1 MSSNMNIKKLIAK
14 SIKYVELLNSENE
27 ADFIKASKN
36 IVEPITKEKLEELKD
51 FKNNIESFYKLI
63 DGIMFN
69 REDAVL
75 QDFVGKNLEDI
86 KTGLDNDEF
95 AFNKSVKRTVLTIL
109 ENEKELFNL
118 ELKKSRE
125 KSKEQDNEL
134 LEDLNNIQGMNL

>member
-1 MSSNMNIKKLIAK
+1 MSSKMNIIELIKK
-14 SIKYVELLNSENE
+14 SIKYVELLDSRDE
-27 ADFIKASKN
+27 ADFIKASKS

-51 FKNNIESFYKLI
+51 FKNDIDSFYKLI
-63 DGIMFN
+63 DGIVFN
-69 REDAVL
+69 RQDSAL

-86 KTGLDNDEF
+86 KGGLDNDEF

-125 KSKEQDNEL
+125 KENVL